1 MWRSGIQECSAEY
14 NVADESLRRRARKLL
29 EQNVLCLPQ
38 EKKADRWVP
47 QEYTGG
53 STCAGDAMPREK
65 ISLPAYIVHL
75 SILNEYGQVD
85 DALLPDLS
93 EEQMLRIYRAMLLGR
108 RVD

>member
-1 MWRSGIQECSAEY
+1 
-14 NVADESLRRRARKLL
+14 
-29 EQNVLCLPQ
+29 
-38 EKKADRWVP
+38 
-47 QEYTGG
+47 
-53 STCAGDAMPREK
+53 MPREK